1 MSRLKT
7 LTDRKIAIRPSEESQ
22 CSFDTC
28 IRTALP
34 LYRGEYCF
42 WQLLDNDCD
51 NCILFDRD
59 AFEEQIGV
67 LDE

>member
-1 MSRLKT
+1 MSRLET
-7 LTDRKIAIRPSEESQ
+7 LTKRKMAIPLSKESE

-34 LYRGEYCF
+34 MYRGEYCL
-42 WQLLDNDCD
+42 WQLIGNDCVT
-51 NCILFDRD
+51 CFLQHRD